1 MSSQRGST
9 SRSFLSPFS
18 LIMYLWNI
26 QDTYVNKINYPCP
39 QGAYR
44 EDSVTNTNQSD
55 HQMQRKQINSWNSG
69 YEAEN
74 GGNQAKILE
83 CGEHGSPEWK
93 EGCVSQK
100 SGKAGEAGGLEGTW
114 ADAPSGHQDASQK
127 ELTLKGVPHLENNQD
142 PWVETDFYSSKTTN
156 IGICIQSHT
165 HTYAH
170 TFSFTF
176 HRGIYHKP
184 APFCPFYYPGDPERK
199 CAFSGNCNAKIKDI
213 S

>member
-1 MSSQRGST
+1 M
-9 SRSFLSPFS
+9 
-18 LIMYLWNI
+18 
-26 QDTYVNKINYPCP
+26 
-39 QGAYR
+39 
-44 EDSVTNTNQSD
+44 
-55 HQMQRKQINSWNSG
+55 
-69 YEAEN
+69 
-74 GGNQAKILE
+74 E

-165 HTYAH
+165 HTHMH
-170 TFSFTF
+170 THSVSLSTEGFIISLLLSALSTTQ
-176 HRGIYHKP
+176 GIQK
-184 APFCPFYYPGDPERK
+184 
-199 CAFSGNCNAKIKDI
+199 GNVLSLVTAMLR
-213 S
+213 